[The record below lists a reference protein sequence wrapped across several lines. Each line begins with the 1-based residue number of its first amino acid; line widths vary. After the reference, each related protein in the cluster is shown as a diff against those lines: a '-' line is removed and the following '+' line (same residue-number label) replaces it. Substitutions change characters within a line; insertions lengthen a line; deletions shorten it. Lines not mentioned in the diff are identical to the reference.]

1 MLSKSQCLKP
11 RLEKDDQTY
20 HTKAKEPASS
30 HTNTSSSD
38 KVNYGL

>member
-1 MLSKSQCLKP
+1 MLSKSQCFKP

-20 HTKAKEPASS
+20 HTKAEEPTSN

-38 KVNYGL
+38 KLDYGL